1 MVVPPG
7 IVEYHTCKKCGGP
20 IRNVPK
26 RVPLI
31 ANLMVCRYCS
41 RPPWKTRDDFLGRK
55 ESTLDAQGLEPE
67 IEEVSFQSP
76 KKIA

>member
-1 MVVPPG
+1 
-7 IVEYHTCKKCGGP
+7 
-20 IRNVPK
+20 
-26 RVPLI
+26 
-31 ANLMVCRYCS
+31 MVCRYCS